1 MHAVQSLNK
10 RALLSTAAGQAGMCH
25 VWMWKKTMTMRETAV
40 CKRWNRPVAAPKSNN
55 KQYWIGPAL
64 QPNPLARHLPRPEA
78 KAIVPAR
85 RISVAMV
92 SKDESE
98 DEDLKY
104 AIALSLQQ
112 RPSTEEEDQEE
123 DGGGVAGGED
133 GVSEPIHPGVGDA
146 SFTLLSLDRKR
157 MEDERLARLAAKR
170 TRSVSQDDDVEEIPA
185 PKRGRKSPTNHAN
198 DHVPLPYPNGVV
210 KRTWARGYE
219 TSDDVIQIDEI
230 LQRDKLLLAL
240 FSSFQW
246 DESWLLGKINLSQ
259 TKVLLAAF
267 AANDAQKEFMR
278 QNAPDNVKFC
288 FPPMQGFRCMHS
300 KLQILKFP
308 NYLRIV
314 IPTGNLVPYDW
325 GETGL
330 MENMVFL
337 IDLPL
342 LSREDNKSPQM
353 TLFHTQLRRYL
364 QAMGVDAGMIASLSK
379 YDFEKTADLGFVY
392 SIPGGHLASSPSPVG
407 FVGLGTTV
415 AALGLAS
422 HEPIQVDYACA
433 SLGALKID
441 FLKSIY
447 SACQGSIDRDL
458 LGAASGTKSGKDD
471 GDGDAHQLQKNFR
484 IYFPSHD
491 TVVSSRGGERAAGTI
506 CFQENWWKAPTFP
519 KELMRDCVNTRDG
532 LLMHSKLILVRQAV
546 NTATGTEKKA
556 AWAYIGSANLSE
568 SAWGRVFRDK
578 ASGERK
584 ILCRNWECGVVVPVR
599 AASEQKSPNDMGIF
613 SGTVPVPMQVP
624 GRQYSPDER
633 PWFFRGNRIA

>member
-1 MHAVQSLNK
+1 
-10 RALLSTAAGQAGMCH
+10 
-25 VWMWKKTMTMRETAV
+25 
-40 CKRWNRPVAAPKSNN
+40 
-55 KQYWIGPAL
+55 
-64 QPNPLARHLPRPEA
+64 
-78 KAIVPAR
+78 
-85 RISVAMV
+85 MV
-92 SKDESE
+92 SQDESE

-112 RPSTEEEDQEE
+112 RPRTEQQEEGEEEGKGGE
-123 DGGGVAGGED
+123 GGGGGGQGRQGED
-133 GVSEPIHPGVGDA
+133 GVSEPVHPGVGDA
-146 SFTLLSLDRKR
+146 SFTLLSLNRKR

-170 TRSVSQDDDVEEIPA
+170 TRSDSRDDDVEEIPA
-185 PKRGRKSPTNHAN
+185 PKRGRKSPANHQN
-198 DHVPLPYPNGVV
+198 DHAPIPYPNGVV

-219 TSDDVIQIDEI
+219 TSEDVIHIDEI
-230 LQRDKLLLAL
+230 LQKDKLLLAI

-246 DESWLLGKINLSQ
+246 NESWLLGKINLSQ

-267 AANDAQKEFMR
+267 AANDAQKELMR
-278 QNAPDNVKFC
+278 QNAPDNVRFC
-288 FPPMQGFRCMHS
+288 FPPMHGYHCMHS

-342 LSREDNKSPQM
+342 SSREDNKPPQM
-353 TLFHTQLRRYL
+353 TLFQSHLQQYL
-364 QAMGVDAGMIASLSK
+364 HAMGVGAEMIASLSK
-379 YDFEKTADLGFVY
+379 YDFAKTADLGFVY
-392 SIPGGHLASSPSPVG
+392 SIPGRHLTSSPSPVG
-407 FVGLGTTV
+407 FAGLATTV

-422 HEPIQVDYACA
+422 HQPIQVDYACA
-433 SLGALKID
+433 SLGALKYD

-447 SACQGSIDRDL
+447 SACQGSIN
-458 LGAASGTKSGKDD
+458 LGAATGTKSGKDD
-471 GDGDAHQLQKNFR
+471 VDALQLQENFR
-484 IYFPSHD
+484 IYFPSND

-532 LLMHSKLILVRQAV
+532 LLMHSKLILVRQAG
-546 NTATGTEKKA
+546 TSATGAEKKV

-568 SAWGRVFRDK
+568 SAWGSVVRGK
-578 ASGERK
+578 AAGEGK

-599 AASEQKSPNDMGIF
+599 TASQQNSPSDMGIF

-624 GRQYSPDER
+624 GRQYSPNEQ
-633 PWFFRGNRIA
+633 PWFFRGSRIG